1 MRKLAFALAATAV
14 CALSVPATPARA
26 SMETVEAQMTATSA
40 ASLARHDMYEAFG
53 VEELKTGQYLAR
65 DVPASAGEAT
75 CRDRPLRP
83 ACLSVS
89 RHDSDG
95 RRD

>member
-53 VEELKTGQYLAR
+53 VEELKPGQVSMAR
-65 DVPASAGEAT
+65 DVPASAGA
-75 CRDRPLRP
+75 
-83 ACLSVS
+83 ASVS
-89 RHDSDG
+89 
-95 RRD
+95 